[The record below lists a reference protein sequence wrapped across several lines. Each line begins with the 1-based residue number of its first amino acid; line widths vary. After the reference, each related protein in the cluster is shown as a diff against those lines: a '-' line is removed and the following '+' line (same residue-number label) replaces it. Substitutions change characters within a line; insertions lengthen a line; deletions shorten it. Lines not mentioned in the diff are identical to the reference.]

1 MSHIE
6 AMKQALEALKDF
18 GNHRHDCPQ
27 WPTYTEPEKYPACDC
42 GYDKAITSIDQAIAR
57 AEHLEAEPSRS
68 DIKQEPAPTIED
80 LEQEIYQNTRNFVSL
95 DVMEWM
101 LKRYYTHP
109 QPKQDNT
116 ELDAI
121 CQDLQEKTYTQAMRI
136 AELEAKLLDKQQFTN
151 VVNPSI
157 HAGSGEKTGEKHQFH
172 HSGVEQE
179 PLASDGS
186 DGSTYKKAIE
196 DVRLAKSK
204 LNSAFDKEIEA
215 YKTANPDCKIAAVV
229 GDLAPYRRRTL
240 NLPDYAPLYT
250 HPLEHAWLTYKREW
264 VGLTVM
270 EAVELEL
277 ATNHP
282 REFAAAIEAK
292 LKEKNT

>member
-1 MSHIE
+1 M
-6 AMKQALEALKDF
+6 
-18 GNHRHDCPQ
+18 
-27 WPTYTEPEKYPACDC
+27 
-42 GYDKAITSIDQAIAR
+42 SIDALTQAKSTLEGVRGALGIYSKTEVDMTLGMLDRAIA
-57 AEHLEAEPSRS
+57 
-68 DIKQEPAPTIED
+68 K
-80 LEQEIYQNTRNFVSL
+80 
-95 DVMEWM
+95 
-101 LKRYYTHP
+101 YTS
-109 QPKQDNT
+109 
-116 ELDAI
+116 LDAI

-151 VVNPSI
+151 VINPSI
-157 HAGSGEKTGEKHQFH
+157 HAGSGEKTGENHDFH
-172 HSGVEQE
+172 HSGIEQK

-186 DGSTYKKAIE
+186 DGSGYKKAIE

-250 HPLEHAWLTYKREW
+250 HPLEHAWITYKREW